1 MSFQFE
7 IAEKSSYWK
16 YTATR
21 THLISVLFC
30 LFLFLCNLIYVFRIN
45 KMKNQQQ
52 SERKNR
58 FIIINYNFII
68 IILPEKSKYIIF
80 TNIHFKLLVFLLK
93 ITATVFNDKTGIWC
107 LAASSCCS
115 CLYLYLFIFVLTN
128 IHAIFVFNHW
138 NACWNAF
145 ASISLKCLN
154 ALQTITTTIIHL
166 IRLERTLSLILW
178 LFIYVQ
184 MKPLVE

>member
-1 MSFQFE
+1 MYTLIHSNLSAVGCHFNLK

-115 CLYLYLFIFVLTN
+115 CLYLYLYLY
-128 IHAIFVFNHW
+128 
-138 NACWNAF
+138 
-145 ASISLKCLN
+145 
-154 ALQTITTTIIHL
+154 
-166 IRLERTLSLILW
+166 
-178 LFIYVQ
+178 IYICFD
-184 MKPLVE
+184 KHSCHFRF